1 MSTML
6 VSGSEEDMLM
16 IPVKRKGAAACDDG
30 AGEKASG
37 VARRVIVGRTRA
49 REKARTEA
57 ESMVKTAK
65 VVQMGKAFI
74 REWTARGL

>member
-30 AGEKASG
+30 AGEKKSG
-37 VARRVIVGRTRA
+37 ILPALGCCFVHSGLECVAA
-49 REKARTEA
+49 
-57 ESMVKTAK
+57 
-65 VVQMGKAFI
+65 
-74 REWTARGL
+74 